1 MEASGHLILKMFQ
14 LVLHQLCL
22 VMEYYLVFLIIRI
35 PNNIRILAGI
45 IRIVWTKFPKSTFWA
60 CFRPRT
66 MYVHQIKG
74 LNV

>member
-1 MEASGHLILKMFQ
+1 MRLESGNHKKLEASD
-14 LVLHQLCL
+14 V
-22 VMEYYLVFLIIRI
+22 VMEYYSVFLIIRI

-60 CFRPRT
+60 RFRPRT
-66 MYVHQIKG
+66 MYLQQIKG